1 MHLRPRMGRGESTG
15 CYRAARSTQEI
26 TRKAF
31 SDVAERNDTPEA

>member
-31 SDVAERNDTPEA
+31 SDVAERNDASEA

>member
-1 MHLRPRMGRGESTG
+1 MGRGESTD

-31 SDVAERNDTPEA
+31 SDVAERNAAPEV